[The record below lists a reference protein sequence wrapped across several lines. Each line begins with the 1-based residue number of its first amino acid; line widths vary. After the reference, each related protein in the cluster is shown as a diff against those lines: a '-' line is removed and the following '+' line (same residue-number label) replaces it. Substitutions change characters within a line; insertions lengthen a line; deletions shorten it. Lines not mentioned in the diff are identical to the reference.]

1 MTNPILQAMG
11 KSALPNNTMAMMQQ
25 FAQFKQQMQGKDP
38 QKMVEQMLASGQM
51 SQQQFEQLKGMAEN
65 LKGILY

>member
-11 KSALPNNTMAMMQQ
+11 KSALPNNPMAIMQQ
-25 FAQFKQQMQGKDP
+25 FAQFKQQMQGQDP
-38 QKMVEQMLASGQM
+38 QKVLDQLLSSGKM
-51 SQQQFEQLKGMAEN
+51 SQQQFEQLKSMAES